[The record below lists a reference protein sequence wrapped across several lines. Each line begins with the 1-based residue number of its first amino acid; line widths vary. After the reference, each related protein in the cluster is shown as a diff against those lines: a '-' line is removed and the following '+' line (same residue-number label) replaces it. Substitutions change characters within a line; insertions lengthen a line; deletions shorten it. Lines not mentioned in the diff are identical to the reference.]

1 MPTRR
6 QEKVAHVVQRAVSN
20 AILSHLSD
28 PRIEGVVSVTRVEM
42 SPDLR
47 TADVYL
53 SVLGKNEKSQHR
65 TFIAIE
71 HAKRHVQSFV
81 ADAVK
86 IKFCPVLH
94 FHEDEKFKKTLETMN
109 LIDLAASEYQD
120 TEQDQDDQW
129 SCEATEAGD

>member
-1 MPTRR
+1 M
-6 QEKVAHVVQRAVSN
+6 VQRAVSN
-20 AILSHLSD
+20 AILNHLSD
-28 PRIEGVVSVTRVEM
+28 PRIEGVVSVTHVEM

-47 TADVYL
+47 AADVYL

-86 IKFCPVLH
+86 SKFCPVLN

-109 LIDLAASEYQD
+109 LIDRAASEYQD
-120 TEQDQDDQW
+120 AEQGQDGQW
-129 SCEATEAGD
+129 SGGAIEAGD

>member
-20 AILSHLSD
+20 AILNHLSD

-42 SPDLR
+42 TPDLR
-47 TADVYL
+47 KAQVYL
-53 SVLGKNEKSQHR
+53 SVLGKSEKSQRR
-65 TFIAIE
+65 TLIAIE
-71 HAKRHVQSFV
+71 HAKRRIQSYV

-86 IKFCPVLH
+86 SKFCPVLS

-109 LIDLAASEYQD
+109 LIDRAASEYQG
-120 TEQDQDDQW
+120 DDQELD
-129 SCEATEAGD
+129 SPCSGEATEVLD